1 MAAPRYGPTS
11 PTQTVRS
18 YTSPPRR
25 EGSWTADRP
34 GEVPG
39 LQPEGERLGTPGPD
53 QGYALKLAR
62 RFEGR
67 LSLLDGEHESDALA
81 GATAIATKRSG
92 LFGRA
97 PVLFDVQVGLVVWGF
112 LDDRVDPELAG
123 IRPGWFDEVHLRH
136 NYSDLRRIADS
147 APEDVLRLPHAQ
159 IEERHRAD
167 WRSCLDLDV

>member
-1 MAAPRYGPTS
+1 MTLSPHAQFVALHDTDVPLMLPNAWDAAS
-11 PTQTVRS
+11 
-18 YTSPPRR
+18 
-25 EGSWTADRP
+25 A
-34 GEVPG
+34 
-39 LQPEGERLGTPGPD
+39 RLW
-53 QGYALKLAR
+53 Q
-62 RFEGR
+62 E
-67 LSLLDGEHESDALA
+67 A

-97 PVLFDVQVGLVVWGF
+97 PVLFDVQVGLIVWGF
-112 LDDRVDPELAG
+112 LDDTVDSGLAG

-147 APEDVLRLPHAQ
+147 APEDVLRLPHGE

>member
-1 MAAPRYGPTS
+1 L
-11 PTQTVRS
+11 
-18 YTSPPRR
+18 
-25 EGSWTADRP
+25 P
-34 GEVPG
+34 GR
-39 LQPEGERLGTPGPD
+39 QPEGERLGTPGPD

-62 RFEGR
+62 RYEGR
-67 LSLLDGEHESDALA
+67 LTLLDGEHESDALA

-97 PVLFDVQVGLVVWGF
+97 PVLQDVTVGLVVWGF
-112 LDDRVDPELAG
+112 LDDGVDAELAG

-147 APEDVLRLPHAQ
+147 APEDVLRLQLAEIERRHAD
-159 IEERHRAD
+159 D